1 MEILPN
7 LRIPG
12 PTPCRDEVLEAVA
25 RPMMNYRGP
34 EMAALVEGL
43 IGKHGK
49 LQRFLETEHDVIL
62 LTASGTGGL
71 EAVIQNTLS
80 PGDRVVGVDAGVFG
94 KRFVSVAR
102 AFGASVRT
110 IDVEWGRALEPD
122 TLKNVLREERACR
135 AVLLTHNETS
145 TAIRHPIEELSKVV
159 HRESDALLCVDGV
172 SSLGA
177 MPLPMDTLGIDIV
190 ISGSQKAWGVP
201 PGMAILCLSPK
212 AWDACEKAKMPRFYF
227 DLNRYRDAQN
237 RGSFPFTPSLPIVFG
252 LDLALDFMLQE
263 TAEGVFARHARI
275 AARARESVRGMGLEL
290 FADEDHPSP
299 TVTAIRVPD
308 AIDEPALVELLK
320 TKHDTIYARGQEKL
334 RGTIVRLG
342 HLGWVQ
348 EPEIDDAL
356 DALRLSLRELAS
368 AG

>member
-1 MEILPN
+1 VKFLTN

-12 PTPCRDEVLEAVA
+12 PTPCRREVLEAVA

-34 EMAALVEGL
+34 EMAVLVEGL
-43 IGKHGK
+43 VGK
-49 LQRFLETEHDVIL
+49 LQRFLETEHDIVL

-71 EAVIQNTLS
+71 EAVIQNVLS

-94 KRFVSVAR
+94 KRFIAVAE

-110 IDVEWGRALEPD
+110 IDVDWGRALEPD
-122 TLKNVLREERACR
+122 TLGRVLREERACR

-145 TAIRHPIEELSKVV
+145 TGVRHPIEELAEVV
-159 HRESDALLCVDGV
+159 RSESDALLCVDGV

-177 MPLPMDTLGIDIV
+177 MPLPMDALGIDVV

-201 PGMAILCLSPK
+201 PGMAILCLSSR
-212 AWDACEKAKMPRFYF
+212 AWHACEQATMPRFYF
-227 DLNRYRDAQN
+227 DLRRYRAALS

-252 LDLALDFMLQE
+252 LDVALDFMLRE
-263 TAEGVFARHARI
+263 TAAGVFARHARI
-275 AARARESVRGMGLEL
+275 AARAREGIRNMGLEL
-290 FADEDHPSP
+290 FSDEDHPSP

-308 AIDEPALVELLK
+308 TIDEPALVELLV
-320 TKHDTIYARGQEKL
+320 TKHDTVYARGQEKL
-334 RGTIVRLG
+334 RGGIVRLG

-348 EPEIDDAL
+348 ESEIDAAL
-356 DALRLSLRELAS
+356 DALRLSIEELAS
-368 AG
+368 AK

>member
-1 MEILPN
+1 M
-7 LRIPG
+7 
-12 PTPCRDEVLEAVA
+12 AV
-25 RPMMNYRGP
+25 
-34 EMAALVEGL
+34 LVEGL
-43 IGKHGK
+43 LGKQGKQGK
-49 LQRFLETEHDVIL
+49 LQRFLETEHDVVL
-62 LTASGTGGL
+62 LSASGTGGL
-71 EAVIQNTLS
+71 EAVVQNVLS

-94 KRFVSVAR
+94 KRFIAVAE

-122 TLKNVLREERACR
+122 TLRRVLAQERACR

-145 TAIRHPIEELSKVV
+145 TGIRHPIEELSEVV
-159 HRESDALLCVDGV
+159 RSESDALLCVDGV

-177 MPLPMDTLGIDIV
+177 MPLPMDELGIDVV

-201 PGMAILCLSPK
+201 PGMAILCLSSK

-227 DLNRYRDAQN
+227 DLRRYRDAQS

-252 LDLALDFMLQE
+252 LDTALDFMLRE
-263 TAEGVFARHARI
+263 TAAGVFARHARI
-275 AARARESVRGMGLEL
+275 AARARESVRGMSHMGLEL

-308 AIDEPALVELLK
+308 TIDEPALIELLE
-320 TKHDTIYARGQEKL
+320 TKHDTIFARGQEKL

-348 EPEIDDAL
+348 EPEIDAAL
-356 DALRLSLRELAS
+356 DALRLSLEELAS
-368 AG
+368 AE

>member
-1 MEILPN
+1 
-7 LRIPG
+7 
-12 PTPCRDEVLEAVA
+12 
-25 RPMMNYRGP
+25 
-34 EMAALVEGL
+34 MAALVEGL
-43 IGKHGK
+43 VGK
-49 LQRFLETEHDVIL
+49 LQRFLETEHDVVL

-71 EAVIQNTLS
+71 EAVVQNVLS

-94 KRFVSVAR
+94 KRFIAVAE

-122 TLKNVLREERACR
+122 TLRRVLREERACR

-145 TAIRHPIEELSKVV
+145 TGIRHPIEELSEVV
-159 HRESDALLCVDGV
+159 RSESDALLCVDGV

-177 MPLPMDTLGIDIV
+177 MPLPMDALGIDVV

-212 AWDACEKAKMPRFYF
+212 AWDACENSKMPRFYF
-227 DLNRYRDAQN
+227 DLRRYRDAQS
-237 RGSFPFTPSLPIVFG
+237 RGSFPFTPSLPIMFG
-252 LDLALDFMLQE
+252 LDRALDFMLRE
-263 TAEGVFARHARI
+263 TAEGVYARHARI
-275 AARARESVRGMGLEL
+275 AARARERVRGMSNMSSMSSRGLEL

-299 TVTAIRVPD
+299 TVTAIRIPD
-308 AIDEPALVELLK
+308 SIDEPALVELLR
-320 TKHDTIYARGQEKL
+320 TKHDTVYARGQEKL

-348 EPEIDDAL
+348 EAEIDDAL
-356 DALRLSLRELAS
+356 DALRLSLLELAS
-368 AG
+368 AK

>member
-1 MEILPN
+1 MTN

-12 PTPCRDEVLEAVA
+12 PTPCRGEVLEAVA

-34 EMAALVEGL
+34 EMAVLVDGL
-43 IGKHGK
+43 MSK
-49 LQRFLETEHDVIL
+49 LQRFLQTERDIVL
-62 LTASGTGGL
+62 LTASGTAGL
-71 EAVIQNTLS
+71 EAVIQNVLS

-94 KRFVSVAR
+94 KRFIAVAD
-102 AFGASVRT
+102 AFGASVRS

-122 TLKNVLREERACR
+122 TLRRALREERACR

-145 TAIRHPIEELSKVV
+145 TGIRHPIEELAEVV
-159 HRESDALLCVDGV
+159 RSESDALLCVDAV

-177 MPLPMDTLGIDIV
+177 MTLPMDRLGIDVV

-201 PGMAILCLSPK
+201 PGMAIVCLSSR
-212 AWDACEKAKMPRFYF
+212 AWDACEKATMPRFYF
-227 DLNRYRDAQN
+227 DLRRYREAHS
-237 RGSFPFTPSLPIVFG
+237 RGSFPFTPALPIVFG
-252 LDLALDFMLQE
+252 LDTALDFMLRE

-275 AARARESVRGMGLEL
+275 AARAREGIANMGLEL
-290 FADEDHPSP
+290 FGDEAHASP

-308 AIDEPALVELLK
+308 TLDEAALVEWLA
-320 TKHDTIYARGQEKL
+320 TQHDTIYARGQEKL
-334 RGTIVRLG
+334 RGSIVRLG

-356 DALRLSLRELAS
+356 EALRLSLAELAS
-368 AG
+368 AE

>member
-1 MEILPN
+1 M
-7 LRIPG
+7 
-12 PTPCRDEVLEAVA
+12 AV
-25 RPMMNYRGP
+25 
-34 EMAALVEGL
+34 LVEGL
-43 IGKHGK
+43 VGK
-49 LQRFLETEHDVIL
+49 LQRFLETEHDVVL

-71 EAVIQNTLS
+71 EALIQNVLS

-94 KRFVSVAR
+94 KRFIAVAE

-122 TLKNVLREERACR
+122 TLRRVLGEERACR

-145 TAIRHPIEELSKVV
+145 TGIRHPIEELSEVV
-159 HRESDALLCVDGV
+159 RSESDALLCVDGV

-212 AWDACEKAKMPRFYF
+212 AWDACENSKMPRFYF
-227 DLNRYRDAQN
+227 DLRRYRDAQN

-252 LDLALDFMLQE
+252 LDAALDFMLRE
-263 TAEGVFARHARI
+263 TPEGVFARHARI
-275 AARARESVRGMGLEL
+275 AARARESVRGMSGMKNMGLEL

-299 TVTAIRVPD
+299 TVTAIHIPD
-308 AIDEPALVELLK
+308 SIDEAALVELLR

-334 RGTIVRLG
+334 RGSIVRLG

-348 EPEIDDAL
+348 EPEIDAAL
-356 DALRLSLRELAS
+356 DALRLSLEELAS
-368 AG
+368 VE